1 MNEARL
7 LVLYTT
13 AGCHLC
19 EQAASMLAEL
29 EAQGQ
34 VRIEAVDI
42 ANDEQ
47 LVERYGIR
55 IPVVKDVE
63 RDQEIGW
70 PFAMGDLLRLIA

>member
-19 EQAASMLAEL
+19 EQAAAMLAEL